1 MAKIFREIHARS
13 EKPDTH
19 YVLWLEPTDKSYR
32 FLCFK
37 SEDHKWVPV
46 DYKAEWSEIT
56 GMPKEFESLES
67 LKEFINSTLVADE
80 VGFHYDGS
88 VPAITGLAKDLE
100 REYAWGDETSKEL
113 LPSVDA
119 VLEKI
124 ISKVWFEDTTVSLSP
139 KPIRNDM
146 YVGETFDGA
155 TVTVTIKNMHEGSN
169 SGWSAEKTGEA
180 TLDSVDKNKSQ
191 IKIKSFT
198 PSKSKSHGVKVTVI
212 TYDSDG
218 KEKKLT
224 EETAFNSYYPYYVW
238 TSESKETRLPNNLSD
253 YKKMLKGEFSFL
265 FKANSQLYYNILV
278 PYSISE
284 ATQANTN
291 DWKNKFENNSCS
303 YQVGVRNYYWFQTK
317 DAVRSSSLKD
327 INVVVKLEKY
337 RD

>member
-19 YVLWLEPTDKSYR
+19 FVLWLEPTEKSYR

-37 SEDHKWVPV
+37 SEENKWVAV

-139 KPIRNDM
+139 RPICKDM
-146 YVGETFDGA
+146 YVGETFNGA
-155 TVTVTIKNMHEGSN
+155 TVNVIIKNMHDGSN
-169 SGWSAEKTGEA
+169 SGWSPEKIGDA
-180 TLDSVDKNKSQ
+180 ILDSVDNDKLQ
-191 IKIKSFT
+191 IKLKSFT
-198 PSKSKSHGVKVTVI
+198 PSKSKSHGVKVTVT

-224 EETAFNSYYPYYVW
+224 ADTAFNSYYPYYVW
-238 TSESKETRLPNNLSD
+238 TSTSKEDSFPTSLSE
-253 YKKMLKGEFSFL
+253 YKEMLKGYFNFV
-265 FKANSQLYYNILV
+265 FKKNSQLYYNILV

-291 DWKNKFENNSCS
+291 DWKGKFEEKTCS
-303 YQVGVRNYYWFQTK
+303 YKVGSRNYYWFQTK
-317 DAVRSSSLKD
+317 EAVRSSSPKD
-327 INVVVKLEKY
+327 INVVVKLVKY

>member
-19 YVLWLEPTDKSYR
+19 YVLWLEPTEKSYR

-37 SEDHKWVPV
+37 SEEHKWVAV

-139 KPIRNDM
+139 KPICNDM
-146 YVGETFDGA
+146 YVGETFNGK
-155 TVTVTIKNMHEGSN
+155 TVTVTIKNMHDGSN
-169 SGWSAEKTGEA
+169 SGWSAEKIGEA
-180 TLDSVDKNKSQ
+180 TLDSVDKDKSQ
-191 IKIKSFT
+191 IKLKSFT
-198 PSKSKSHGVKVTVI
+198 PSMSKRHGVKVTVN
-212 TYDSDG
+212 TYNSDG
-218 KEKKLT
+218 KEIKLT
-224 EETAFNSYYPYYVW
+224 EDTAFNSYYPYYVW
-238 TSESKETRLPNNLSD
+238 TSESKETILPTSLSE
-253 YKKMLKGEFSFL
+253 YKNMLKGDFNFV
-265 FKANSQLYYNILV
+265 FKKNSELYYNILV

-291 DWKNKFENNSCS
+291 DWKGKFVKKSSNYN
-303 YQVGVRNYYWFQTK
+303 VGRRNYYWFQTT
-317 DAVRSSSLKD
+317 DAVRSTSDKD
-327 INVVVKLEKY
+327 IKVVVKLEQY

>member
-19 YVLWLEPTDKSYR
+19 YVLWLEPTEKSYR

-67 LKEFINSTLVADE
+67 LKDFINSTLVADE

-88 VPAITGLAKDLE
+88 VTAITGLSKDLE

-124 ISKVWFEDTTVSLSP
+124 ISKVWFEDTTLSLSP
-139 KPIRNDM
+139 KQICNDM
-146 YVGETFDGA
+146 YVGDTFNGA
-155 TVTVTIKNMHEGSN
+155 TVIVTIKNMHDGSN

-180 TLDSVDKNKSQ
+180 ILDSVDNDKLQVKL
-191 IKIKSFT
+191 KSFT
-198 PSKSKSHGVKVTVI
+198 PSKSKRHGVKVTVT

-218 KEKKLT
+218 KEKKLA

-238 TSESKETRLPNNLSD
+238 TSASMETASPNNLSD
-253 YKKMLKGEFSFL
+253 YKNMLKGEFSFL

-291 DWKNKFENNSCS
+291 DWKDKFKKKQCS
-303 YQVGVRNYYWFQTK
+303 YTVGGRNYYWFQTT
-317 DAVRSSSLKD
+317 DAVRNSSPKD